1 MRTTLTLLTLPL
13 CSLSALAQAPES
25 GNPAQTYAT
34 PDLPALMETWRAAH
48 GPSWR
53 LVESKDTGHLEL
65 LHGGSLAADALPS
78 TDGDFADLARLF
90 LGQTEELHGI
100 DAATL
105 VEKKVT
111 WLPMAGT
118 NDKYTVRLD
127 QEVNAVPVV
136 DGRVNVL
143 MNLDGDLLSV
153 HSTALPDLAGFPT
166 TPTLAVD
173 AAARRALDS
182 FTELTDLRATT
193 LGAGQLVILPVD
205 TAELQTAALGWRFDV
220 LWEEDDTMPVGR
232 TLFISAHDGDL
243 LAERQLVHTFDV
255 GGTVSTMATP
265 GTYPDSGSNQ
275 ETSHPMAYARVTSS
289 AGTTYTD
296 VNGDFN
302 YPGVNSALSVSLT
315 YNGTFNDV
323 NNSAGGEYSLTT
335 TAQPG
340 QSNAITMNPSGST
353 LVTAQA
359 NAFVSINRVRDYV
372 RGVTPSDST
381 ADFVALANVNISST
395 CNAYF
400 DGNSTNYYQ
409 AGGGCANTAF
419 STVVAH
425 EVGHWL
431 NVDYGTGNGSDGM
444 GEGNADVFGTYIYD
458 DPIVGQDFCGTGC
471 NVRSGNNTRQYCGDC
486 CGGCYGQVHADGEV
500 WMGAAWKV
508 RRNLNT
514 THGNTTGDA
523 ISDTLFMGWMNAYN
537 QSAIHSIIETQWLT
551 LDDDDGNIDNGS
563 PNYSDINDGFMEQG
577 FPGFD
582 LALISIGGV
591 TALPDTEDEYGPYVV
606 DATIIPLVSPPLTS
620 ASVFYS
626 VAGGGFIE
634 LPMTATGGDGFQA
647 SIPGQVSPTTVDYY
661 VSASDSGGNT
671 ETFPD
676 GAPSSTLGFSIGNL
690 QIFFADDFES
700 SGDNGWTHASYGDTS
715 NSQDDWQH
723 GSPNGMSGSGWSD
736 PSSATSGT
744 SVWGNDLGP
753 SGWNGEYQ
761 GSVHSYLRSPSID
774 CSQGSGVEL
783 RFQRWLTVERGS
795 NDDARI
801 LVNGNEAW
809 SNPNNS
815 DLRDLAWSQ
824 QVVDIS
830 TWADGNSSVTIEFEL
845 QTSSGT
851 NRGGW
856 TIDDLEVMVLGPSTG
871 ACPTPANYGTAKTT
885 SMGWTPHIFH
895 TGSPRVATG
904 DLTVSL
910 MFGDPS
916 QAAILASSSGQAN
929 TPFFGGTLYL
939 AAPITRGQVIFL
951 GSFGDADVSIPVD
964 ASMVGTTRFYQYW
977 FRDPAD
983 AQGVGLSEGLQV
995 TFCD

>member
-1 MRTTLTLLTLPL
+1 LTLPL
-13 CSLSALAQAPES
+13 CSQAALAQAPET
-25 GNPAQTYAT
+25 GNTSQPYTT
-34 PDLPALMETWRAAH
+34 PDYPALMENWRQAH
-48 GPSWR
+48 GASWR
-53 LVESKDTGHLEL
+53 LVESSGTGHLEL
-65 LHGGSLAADALPS
+65 LHGGSVAPDSAPTTDA
-78 TDGDFADLARLF
+78 DFAALARHF
-90 LGQTEELHGI
+90 LDQTEALHGI
-100 DAATL
+100 DAETL

-118 NDKYTVRLD
+118 TDKYTVRLD
-127 QEVNAVPVV
+127 QEVDGVPVV

-143 MNLDGDLLSV
+143 MNLSGDLLSV
-153 HSTALPDLAGFPT
+153 HSTSLPELAGFST
-166 TPTLAVD
+166 TPTLNSD
-173 AAARRALDS
+173 AAGRRALAS
-182 FTELTDLRATT
+182 FTELTQERATT
-193 LGAGQLVILPVD
+193 LGAAALVILPVD
-205 TAELQTAALGWRFDV
+205 GDELLTPALAWRFDV
-220 LWEEDDTMPVGR
+220 LREVVDTMPVGR
-232 TLFISAHDGDL
+232 TLFIDAHAGTL
-243 LAERQLVHTFDV
+243 LEERELIHQFDV
-255 GGTVSTMATP
+255 GGTISTMATP
-265 GTYPDSGSNQ
+265 GTYPDSSSNP
-275 ETSHPMAYARVTSS
+275 ETSHPAAYARVTSS

-302 YPGVNSALSVSLT
+302 YPGVNSALSVSVT

-323 NNSAGGEYSLTT
+323 NNSAGSEYSLTT

-340 QSNAITMNPSGST
+340 QGNSITMNPSGSAQI
-353 LVTAQA
+353 TAQS
-359 NAFVSINRVRDYV
+359 NAFVNINRVRDYV
-372 RGVTPSDST
+372 RAITPSDST
-381 ADFVALANVNISST
+381 ADFVMLANVNLNST

-400 DGNSTNYYQ
+400 DGSSTNYYS
-409 AGGGCANTAF
+409 AGGGCVNTAY
-419 STVVAH
+419 SSVVAH

-431 NVDYGTGNGSDGM
+431 NVLYGTGNGSDGM
-444 GEGNADVFGTYIYD
+444 GEGNADVFGMYILD
-458 DPIVGQDFCGTGC
+458 DPVVGHDFCGTGC
-471 NVRSGNNTRQYCGDC
+471 NVRNGNNTRQYCGDC

-523 ISDTLFMGWMNAYN
+523 ISDTLFMGWMNSYN
-537 QSAIHSIIETQWLT
+537 QSNIHSIIETQWLT
-551 LDDDDGNIDNGS
+551 LDDDDGNIDNGT
-563 PNYSDINDGFMEQG
+563 PNYTDINDGFMEQG

-591 TALPDTEDEYGPYVV
+591 TVLPDTEDEYGPYVV

-626 VAGGGFIE
+626 VGGGSFIE
-634 LPMTATGGDGFQA
+634 LPMTATGGFDFQA
-647 SIPGQVSPTTVDYY
+647 SIPGQISPTTVEYY

-671 ETFPD
+671 ESFPD
-676 GAPSSTLGFSIGNL
+676 GAPNSTLGFSIGQL
-690 QIFFADDFES
+690 QVFFADDFET

-715 NSQDDWQH
+715 NTQDDWQR
-723 GSPNGMSGSGWSD
+723 GTPAGKSGSGWSD
-736 PSSATSGT
+736 PSGAVSG
-744 SVWGNDLGP
+744 SNAWGNDLGP

-774 CSQGSGVEL
+774 CSAGTGVEL

-801 LVNGNEAW
+801 LVNGNVAW

-830 TWADGNSSVTIEFEL
+830 TWADGNSAVTIEFEL
-845 QTSSGT
+845 QTSSST

-856 TIDDLEVMVLGPSTG
+856 TIDDLEVMVLGPSTDS
-871 ACPTPANYGTAKTT
+871 CPTPTNYGTAKTT
-885 SMGWTPHIFH
+885 AAGWTPHIFH

-910 MFGDPS
+910 MFGTPS
-916 QAAILASSSGQAN
+916 QATILASSAGQASL
-929 TPFFGGTLYL
+929 PFFGGTLYL
-939 AAPITRGQVIFL
+939 AAPITRGQVAFL
-951 GSFGDADVSIPVD
+951 GTFGDTDVAIPVD
-964 ASMVGTTRFYQYW
+964 ASMVGTTRFYQFW
-977 FRDPAD
+977 FRDPSD
-983 AQGVGLSEGLQV
+983 AQGVGLSEGLEI